1 MAEERGGAW
10 FGFGFCGF
18 GQALGSG
25 CGSQSVASPEPL
37 LAGVDVRRVSAGWSY
52 TALVTRERTARPSPP
67 RGPMVPGSP
76 FPPPRLSPG
85 PAPGG
90 PVPTAGPDGPRVPR
104 SPISARG
111 GPVPTAG
118 PDGPRPP
125 APVARWSPGPRSRPR
140 ALAFRPQVGAAFT
153 CRARRAARRAAAG
166 TRGPRSGSSCCC
178 APGRAGDRDRNRDA
192 GPSSR
197 PGRPARRCAGSPC
210 GPRAWSPR
218 PGPGPGRCR
227 CCPEPAPSPARSRP
241 GAALCAPS
249 CARAAWSWAPSTRCC
264 WPPPARCSPGA
275 GAGEDPGGPTSWGA
289 PEGPRESRSPTRLS
303 LPARHGQL
311 GHGTL
316 EAELE
321 PRPLEALQGLP
332 MAEVAAGGWHSV
344 CVSDTGDIYV
354 WGWNESGQLALP
366 TRSLAEDGHTV
377 TGEATGRS
385 EDGSAGAEDV
395 PVIAVQPFP
404 ALLDLPGGAEAA
416 KASCG
421 SRHTAVVTRTGEL
434 FTWGW
439 GKYGQL
445 GHRDTTSWDRPRLVG
460 YFADKRLHVKTV
472 TCGPWN
478 TYVYAMERGES

>member
-52 TALVTRERTARPSPP
+52 TALVTRGGR
-67 RGPMVPGSP
+67 VH
-76 FPPPRLSPG
+76 LSG
-85 PAPGG
+85 A
-90 PVPTAGPDGPRVPR
+90 
-104 SPISARG
+104 ARG
-111 GPVPTAG
+111 EAG
-118 PDGPRPP
+118 G
-125 APVARWSPGPRSRPR
+125 
-140 ALAFRPQVGAAFT
+140 
-153 CRARRAARRAAAG
+153 C
-166 TRGPRSGSSCCC
+166 
-178 APGRAGDRDRNRDA
+178 RDA
-192 GPSSR
+192 WASER
-197 PGRPARRCAGSPC
+197 LLVLL
-210 GPRAWSPR
+210 RA
-218 PGPGPGRCR
+218 GPGRGQGQEQGR
-227 CCPEPAPSPARSRP
+227 
-241 GAALCAPS
+241 GAELQA
-249 CARAAWSWAPSTRCC
+249 WAPGSTLRGEPL
-264 WPPPARCSPGA
+264 WTQSLEPEAGA
-275 GAGEDPGGPTSWGA
+275 GAGALPLLPGARAFASPQPPWRRPLCPELRARRLELGAEHALLLAASGQVFSWG
-289 PEGPRESRSPTRLS
+289 GG
-303 LPARHGQL
+303 RHGQL

>member
-1 MAEERGGAW
+1 MSVRSVVIRAPPLPE
-10 FGFGFCGF
+10 GFG
-18 GQALGSG
+18 
-25 CGSQSVASPEPL
+25 P
-37 LAGVDVRRVSAGWSY
+37 RH
-52 TALVTRERTARPSPP
+52 RP
-67 RGPMVPGSP
+67 
-76 FPPPRLSPG
+76 
-85 PAPGG
+85 
-90 PVPTAGPDGPRVPR
+90 
-104 SPISARG
+104 
-111 GPVPTAG
+111 
-118 PDGPRPP
+118 
-125 APVARWSPGPRSRPR
+125 
-140 ALAFRPQVGAAFT
+140 T
-153 CRARRAARRAAAG
+153 CFSW
-166 TRGPRSGSSCCC
+166 PY
-178 APGRAGDRDRNRDA
+178 
-192 GPSSR
+192 
-197 PGRPARRCAGSPC
+197 
-210 GPRAWSPR
+210 RAWVGES
-218 PGPGPGRCR
+218 
-227 CCPEPAPSPARSRP
+227 E
-241 GAALCAPS
+241 
-249 CARAAWSWAPSTRCC
+249 
-264 WPPPARCSPGA
+264 A
-275 GAGEDPGGPTSWGA
+275 G
-289 PEGPRESRSPTRLS
+289 
-303 LPARHGQL
+303 RHGQL

-377 TGEATGRS
+377 TGEGRVNLTSTATSWGIPLAGEPQCSGNVRHPSPQGTPRDPEALRGRAGTRWMSVWHRTACERELQRLVWNGLGSAGRLECSRACKVELGVRYLLLRPPKATGRS